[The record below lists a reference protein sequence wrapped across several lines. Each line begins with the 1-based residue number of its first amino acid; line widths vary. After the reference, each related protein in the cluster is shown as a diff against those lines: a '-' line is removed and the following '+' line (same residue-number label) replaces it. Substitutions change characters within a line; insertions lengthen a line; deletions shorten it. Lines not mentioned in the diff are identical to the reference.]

1 MSWEAVMEDP
11 LDVQIEDPELDQEIE
26 LLSDLMVLAA
36 RSEDLDD
43 ATIDSV
49 LLDPGVPRQR
59 QHGLGGTLL

>member
-11 LDVQIEDPELDQEIE
+11 LDVQIDDPELDQEIE

-49 LLDPGVPRQR
+49 LLAPGVPHQR
-59 QHGLGGTLL
+59 QNGQGGTPL